1 MPSARS
7 PLVPAFAVGPALA
20 LPLRLAMF
28 AGLVPLPW
36 FLSWTAFG
44 GILVPGYSALS
55 QHASE
60 LLGAGGGAA
69 ICARLSAFGSGL
81 AFIAFALGLMVLSPR
96 RPALGALCYFIFG
109 CSRISG
115 GIWPMGSPMH
125 GLYAIGV
132 MNIIAPALAHI
143 ELDGLLRS
151 RRAYWLTAFVSFC
164 GFLYLWLNL
173 TGNDPDAYR
182 GLTQR
187 IFSSINSLW
196 PFAVSLAVL
205 RRAQPAALEPG
216 ARMSR

>member
-1 MPSARS
+1 MPSTHS
-7 PLVPAFAVGPALA
+7 PLVSAFVPRPGLTPA
-20 LPLRLAMF
+20 LRLAMI

-36 FLSWTAFG
+36 FLFWTACG
-44 GILVPGYSALS
+44 GMLVPGYSALS

-69 ICARLSAFGSGL
+69 LCARLSAFGSGL
-81 AFIAFALGLMVLSPR
+81 AFIAFALGLMALSPQ
-96 RPALGALCYFIFG
+96 RPALGALCYLLFG
-109 CSRISG
+109 VSRISG

-143 ELDGLLRS
+143 ELDGLLRA
-151 RRAYWLTAFVSFC
+151 RRAYRLTAFVSFC

-173 TGNDPDAYR
+173 TSNDPDAYR

-196 PFAVSLAVL
+196 PYTVALAVL
-205 RRAQPAALEPG
+205 RRAQPAAAHG
-216 ARMSR
+216 ARTSG